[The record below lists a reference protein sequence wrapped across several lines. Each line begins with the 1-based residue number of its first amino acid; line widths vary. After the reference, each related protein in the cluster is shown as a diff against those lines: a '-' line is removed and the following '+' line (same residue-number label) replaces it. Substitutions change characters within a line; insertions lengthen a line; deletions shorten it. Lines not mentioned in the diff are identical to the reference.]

1 MNSTKLVATSFSA
14 FAFYLLSSSLA
25 LAAAP
30 TKPFEAVIESYSTGA
45 PIKTH
50 IWNDGKGHQRSETA
64 VSGINRV
71 SISDFPNKM
80 IYSIDDQRRTITTM
94 AMNASNSD
102 QPDPAI
108 KWTPIGAKLI
118 DGHPCQGKRG
128 VVSGAQVEF
137 WEGTDI
143 GGFSVAVVTNGKTT
157 QKLLSWKPLAPNPSM
172 FSLPAGYQ
180 KIDMNALMRGFSAG
194 SYDPSKLMQGAGGAQ
209 KFDAAAIQ
217 KMYQKQPA
225 GSED

>member
-1 MNSTKLVATSFSA
+1 MNSTKLLSSSISA
-14 FAFYLLSSSLA
+14 FAFTLFSCQLA

-30 TKPFEAVIESYSTGA
+30 SKPFEAVIESYSTGA

-64 VSGINRV
+64 VSGRNSV
-71 SISDFPNKM
+71 SISDFSNKM
-80 IYSIDDQRRTITTM
+80 IYAIDDQRRTITTM
-94 AMNASNSD
+94 SMNPTNSD
-102 QPDPAI
+102 QPDPSV
-108 KWTPIGAKLI
+108 KWTAIGAKVI

-128 VVSGAQVEF
+128 TVSGAQVEF

-143 GGFSVAVVTNGKTT
+143 GYNVVVVTNGKTT
-157 QKLLSWKPLAPNPSM
+157 QKLLSWKPLTPNPSM

-194 SYDPSKLMQGAGGAQ
+194 GAGPQ
-209 KFDAAAIQ
+209 KFDPASVQ
-217 KMYQKQPA
+217 KMYQKQSA
-225 GSED
+225 SGED